1 MLAYLLSNTR
11 EKDRGIVSGRWGG
24 EEFVTFV
31 SGKDGAPDR
40 MESDLRALVHEVAES
55 PVEFDGHRIGY
66 TVTIGMKLSDDG
78 EDIQKAINAADA
90 LLYEGKQSGK
100 NRLITGNAMT

>member
-1 MLAYLLSNTR
+1 
-11 EKDRGIVSGRWGG
+11 
-24 EEFVTFV
+24 
-31 SGKDGAPDR
+31 
-40 MESDLRALVHEVAES
+40 
-55 PVEFDGHRIGY
+55 DGHRIGY

-100 NRLITGNAMT
+100 NRLITGNAVT

>member
-1 MLAYLLSNTR
+1 MLTKKNATIALSFVLFVYLLSNTR
-11 EKDRGIVSGRWGG
+11 TFVNEKDGR
-24 EEFVTFV
+24 
-31 SGKDGAPDR
+31 PDR
-40 MESDLRALVHEVAES
+40 MENDLRALVHEVAET
-55 PVEFDGHRIGY
+55 PVAFDGHRIGY

-100 NRLITGNAMT
+100 NRLITGNTPA